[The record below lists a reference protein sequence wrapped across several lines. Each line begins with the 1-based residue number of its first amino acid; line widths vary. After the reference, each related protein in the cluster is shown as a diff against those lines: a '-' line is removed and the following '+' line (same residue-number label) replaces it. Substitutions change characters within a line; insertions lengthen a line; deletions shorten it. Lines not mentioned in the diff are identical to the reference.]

1 MRVAVAE
8 RRVFTLTNK
17 RLHYPRL
24 SISSPLL
31 PLLESEIPKRINYAS
46 VVRDRA
52 RFVHT
57 YIRSLLAASI
67 CNGGTEHP
75 RVRPIFARLYLAQ
88 NLAYHA
94 RDRVNN
100 NNRGYAEKRSSS
112 RYRSQLRRTA
122 RDALLCS

>member
-8 RRVFTLTNK
+8 RRVFTLTNE

-31 PLLESEIPKRINYAS
+31 PLLESEIPKGINYAS

-57 YIRSLLAASI
+57 YTRSLLAAST
-67 CNGGTEHP
+67 CNGGMEHP

-100 NNRGYAEKRSSS
+100 NNRGYAKKRSSS

-122 RDALLCS
+122 HDALLCS